1 MNKEKMIQEVS
12 TQIINQVSAYFQEQM
27 EQKEPYNIS
36 VINEVFLSEHKITDY
51 LYEIGA
57 INYSLQEVD
66 LLRQTIRTN
75 VYEYMYNGEFTDY
88 VKWSNLENEKRKKQT
103 EIVEKQNELDKLN
116 LELEQIKQKQMQT
129 NFAHTIEGVS
139 ASIK

>member
-27 EQKEPYNIS
+27 EQKEPYNIY
-36 VINEVFLSEHKITDY
+36 VINEVFLSEDKITDY

-116 LELEQIKQKQMQT
+116 SELEQIKQKQMQT